1 MMDRTINLTP
11 QARVYLDYQV
21 TIEDFNTVIGG
32 DISCLHGIQ
41 IGKNHEEE
49 GENSL

>member
-21 TIEDFNTVIGG
+21 TIEDFNTVTGG

-41 IGKNHEEE
+41 IGKNHGEE